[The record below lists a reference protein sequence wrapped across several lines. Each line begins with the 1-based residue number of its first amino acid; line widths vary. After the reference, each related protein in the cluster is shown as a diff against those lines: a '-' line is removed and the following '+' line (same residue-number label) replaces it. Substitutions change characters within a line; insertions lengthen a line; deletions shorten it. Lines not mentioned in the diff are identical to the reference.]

1 MVPRVNTDKSGVRY
15 GFGWRVGEH
24 NGRRIIW
31 HTGETIGFRN
41 ALVRF
46 PDEHLSVVVL
56 TNRNEGEP
64 LETAL
69 AIAEKVRKGVTR
81 TKDGDR

>member
-1 MVPRVNTDKSGVRY
+1 
-15 GFGWRVGEH
+15 
-24 NGRRIIW
+24 
-31 HTGETIGFRN
+31 
-41 ALVRF
+41 VRF

-69 AIAEKVRKGVTR
+69 AIAEKVRKE
-81 TKDGDR
+81 